1 MKKKKTAR
9 KRPKKRSRKK
19 QMIVLVDN
27 AGNYYELPRATIE
40 RARVSDR
47 RKKKL
52 AALVTAGGVQMRYIP
67 SPGIPGAI
75 AAPRQVELRYVGHY
89 QK

>member
-9 KRPKKRSRKK
+9 KRPRKRSRKK

-52 AALVTAGGVQMRYIP
+52 AALVTTGGIQMRYIP
-67 SPGIPGAI
+67 STGIPGGI
-75 AAPRQVELRYVGHY
+75 AAPKQVELRYVGHY
-89 QK
+89 HK